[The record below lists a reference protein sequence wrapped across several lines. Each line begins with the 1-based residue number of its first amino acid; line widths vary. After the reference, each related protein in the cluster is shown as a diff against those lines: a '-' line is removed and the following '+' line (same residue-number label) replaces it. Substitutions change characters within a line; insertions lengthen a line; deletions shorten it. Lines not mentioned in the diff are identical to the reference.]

1 MRDFVLMFSKGRI
14 WQLPELRSEWP
25 SVTVV
30 LEGFKRNFST
40 IPALQR
46 LGLQWQSA
54 AENTALEL
62 AVSTSKE
69 IPESKDVF
77 WFSTSVTIS

>member
-1 MRDFVLMFSKGRI
+1 M
-14 WQLPELRSEWP
+14 
-25 SVTVV
+25 TVV
-30 LEGFKRNFST
+30 LKDFKRNFST

-46 LGLQWQSA
+46 LGPQWQSL

-62 AVSTSKE
+62 AVSMSKE
-69 IPESKDVF
+69 APESKDVF